1 MIGAAID
8 RGTESHVDMDSGTDT
23 AADTD
28 IDTDAEVMLPNPPS
42 PFFCPVCRRVVCRR
56 VAEPTWTY

>member
-8 RGTESHVDMDSGTDT
+8 RGTDSHVDVDSGTDT

-28 IDTDAEVMLPNPPS
+28 IDEDAEVIFPNPPS
-42 PFFCPVCRRVVCRR
+42 PFFCLVCSR
-56 VAEPTWTY
+56 VAEPTCTY